1 MYKFNAEK
9 LIYEKI
15 NITKYFFITLL
26 LLITI
31 IGITSTIL
39 KEVIVIRTEK
49 EIILKH
55 NNSFSKEKLFAEIDK
70 YSFKYPDI
78 IKAQAILESGHFKAP
93 VFIQN
98 NNMFGMREAMV
109 RITTANGTNLNHAY
123 YDNWKYCVTDR
134 ALYDARYMSKL
145 TREEYFS
152 YLDQLYAE
160 GDNYSNT
167 LKKIIK
173 QNNLWNMKDLKK

>member
-1 MYKFNAEK
+1 MYRFNSEK
-9 LIYEKI
+9 LAYEKI
-15 NITKYFFITLL
+15 NLTKYFIVLL
-26 LLITI
+26 LLLAVI
-31 IGITSTIL
+31 ISIVSVIL
-39 KEVIVIRTEK
+39 KEVVIIRAEK
-49 EIILKH
+49 EITIKH
-55 NNSFSKEKLFAEIDK
+55 DNSFSKDKLFIEIDK

-145 TREEYFS
+145 SREEYFS
-152 YLDQLYAE
+152 YLDQTYAE
-160 GDNYSNT
+160 GSSYSST
-167 LKKIIK
+167 LKSIIK
-173 QNNLWNMKDLKK
+173 KNKL

>member
-1 MYKFNAEK
+1 MYRFNSEK
-9 LIYEKI
+9 LAYEKI
-15 NITKYFFITLL
+15 NLTKYFIVLL
-26 LLITI
+26 LLLAVI
-31 IGITSTIL
+31 ISIVSVIL
-39 KEVIVIRTEK
+39 KEVVIIRAEK
-49 EIILKH
+49 EITIKH
-55 NNSFSKEKLFAEIDK
+55 DNSFSKEKLFIEIDK

-98 NNMFGMREAMV
+98 NNMFGMREAMI

-145 TREEYFS
+145 SKEEYFS
-152 YLDQLYAE
+152 YLDQTYAE
-160 GDNYSNT
+160 GSNYSST
-167 LKKIIK
+167 LKSIIK
-173 QNNLWNMKDLKK
+173 KNKL